1 MQKICIATNNAHK
14 LQEIRQ
20 IVGES
25 IQLLSLADIGCD
37 VEIPEDQDTIEGN
50 SLQKAQYV
58 WDNFKVSCLADD
70 TGLLVDALQGAPGA
84 YSARYAG
91 EQRSSDDNIS
101 LLLANLENA
110 TNRSAHFKTVLTL
123 IIEGKTFQF
132 EGKVHG
138 AIIPEKR
145 GVDGFGYDPVF
156 LPDGKSLTF
165 AEMGSNEKNAI
176 SHRGRAMKKF
186 AAFLKFQQKS
196 AGPQ

>member
-37 VEIPEDQDTIEGN
+37 VDIPEDQDTIEGN

-58 WDNFKVSCLADD
+58 WDNYKVSCLADD
-70 TGLLVDALQGAPGA
+70 TGLLVDALDGAPGV

-91 EQRSSDDNIS
+91 GQRSSADNIG
-101 LLLANLENA
+101 LLLSNLENSSD
-110 TNRSAHFKTVLTL
+110 RSAHFKTVLTFVL
-123 IIEGKTFQF
+123 QGRVFQF

-138 AIIPEKR
+138 TITHEVR

-165 AEMGSNEKNAI
+165 AEMSSNEKNAI
-176 SHRGRAMKKF
+176 SHRGRAMEKF

-196 AGPQ
+196 ADPQ